1 MREVNVMKK
10 RIIITVVIILFIIA
24 GYLLYWKYPS
34 GRDTMSWARSL
45 RIEDV
50 EKIELIVQPSDENE
64 RYKLLSQEEM
74 DAAVK
79 LINKSHG
86 KYVEEPEP
94 VTGLSRLLIVT
105 MADGNIHKVSY
116 GGYLTI
122 DGDSYMDHPGG
133 YSEDGGM
140 LGQGAKSVP
149 EY

>member
-1 MREVNVMKK
+1 MKMK
-10 RIIITVVIILFIIA
+10 GINC
-24 GYLLYWKYPS
+24 YHK
-34 GRDTMSWARSL
+34 
-45 RIEDV
+45 
-50 EKIELIVQPSDENE
+50 
-64 RYKLLSQEEM
+64 EEM

-105 MADGNIHKVSY
+105 MADGKIHKVSY

-133 YSEDGGM
+133 YSEDGGI
-140 LGQGAKSVP
+140 LGRVENLCRNTDSAMPG
-149 EY
+149 